1 MPIFLFPSLL
11 SRNMDTSQTRLRKPH
26 PSEDMAANLSEQ
38 RNQLLGQAYHG
49 QLEATVNPHG
59 SNPNSESLG
68 HSVWRVIKT
77 ALGCSYANLL
87 LPFVFLGMT
96 AGSQG
101 WDDSIVFVFN
111 FLAIL
116 PLAALLSFA
125 TEELAKSVGQTLG
138 GLINA
143 TFGNAVEMIVSV
155 WSLGLC
161 GETNGHCAGGDYGC
175 APGGD

>member
-1 MPIFLFPSLL
+1 MI
-11 SRNMDTSQTRLRKPH
+11 DT
-26 PSEDMAANLSEQ
+26 SEQ
-38 RNQLLGQAYHG
+38 RETLLGQTQHEG
-49 QLEATVNPHG
+49 QQGSGANLGTNTSNKKHPEALG
-59 SNPNSESLG
+59 NSVL
-68 HSVWRVIKT
+68 RVIKT
-77 ALGCSYANLL
+77 TLGCSYANLL

-101 WDDSIVFVFN
+101 WDDSITFVFN

-125 TEELAKSVGQTLG
+125 TEELAKSVGQTVG

-155 WSLGLC
+155 WSLGLVRV
-161 GETNGHCAGGDYGC
+161 GEANEHCAGGDH
-175 APGGD
+175 GGSARGN